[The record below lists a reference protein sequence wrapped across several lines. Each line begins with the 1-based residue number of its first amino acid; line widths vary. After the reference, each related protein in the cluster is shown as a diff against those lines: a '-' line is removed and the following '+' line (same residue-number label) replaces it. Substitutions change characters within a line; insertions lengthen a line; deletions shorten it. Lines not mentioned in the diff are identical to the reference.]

1 MYTILLS
8 AHSVVRWFILVVFI
22 YATIRAFYGWLQK
35 KEFSKT
41 DKRVLLV
48 SSSLAHLQL
57 LIGVWLYFVSPL
69 VSFFLNNFHVA
80 VHLKEFRFF
89 GMEHALIM
97 LIAIIFIT
105 IGSSVAKRKKTDIAK
120 FKTIAIWYA
129 LALILIVGAIPYR

>member
-22 YATIRAFYGWLQK
+22 YATIRAFYGWIQK
-35 KEFSKT
+35 KEFNKT

>member
-1 MYTILLS
+1 
-8 AHSVVRWFILVVFI
+8 
-22 YATIRAFYGWLQK
+22 
-35 KEFSKT
+35 
-41 DKRVLLV
+41 
-48 SSSLAHLQL
+48 L